1 MVVQVRKAMSLSST
15 ADMPIS
21 ATYDELDVVHV
32 EQTLRLVDAANQSAN
47 REMPDIDLQR
57 NDTLG
62 LDNDEAA
69 ELVGLHVQ
77 QFRAYVDDNDFG
89 SQGNFR
95 VGVEIAL
102 NFSNMAWIRDNDL
115 ETDNLGTSGELAGRT
130 RLENDSRKLFT
141 AFATY
146 QNANAVLEEGA
157 PIMYPAS
164 MQDIWIPFRDRFGQG
179 PLVDDDDSIVHG
191 GFMNNTGMGGNA
203 NSIGIIDWKAYF
215 DVFTVERT
223 KARRPER

>member
-1 MVVQVRKAMSLSST
+1 MSLSST
-15 ADMPIS
+15 ADQPVAS
-21 ATYDELDVVHV
+21 TYDHLDAVHC
-32 EQTLRLVDAANQSAN
+32 EQTARLVDAANQSDN
-47 REMPDIDLQR
+47 RQMPEIDLQR

-69 ELVGLHVQ
+69 ELVVLHIRSV
-77 QFRAYVDDNDFG
+77 RAYVDDNDFG

-95 VGVEIAL
+95 GGIEIAL
-102 NFSNMAWIRDNDL
+102 NFSNMDWIRDNDL

-130 RLENDSRKLFT
+130 RLENDSRKLYTGFI
-141 AFATY
+141 TY

-157 PIMYPAS
+157 PQSYPAS
-164 MQDIWIPFRDRFGQG
+164 VQDVWINWRDQFGQG

-191 GFMNNTGMGGNA
+191 AFMNNTGMGGNA
-203 NSIGIIDWKAYF
+203 NSIIIIDWTAYF

-223 KARRPER
+223 KSRRSP